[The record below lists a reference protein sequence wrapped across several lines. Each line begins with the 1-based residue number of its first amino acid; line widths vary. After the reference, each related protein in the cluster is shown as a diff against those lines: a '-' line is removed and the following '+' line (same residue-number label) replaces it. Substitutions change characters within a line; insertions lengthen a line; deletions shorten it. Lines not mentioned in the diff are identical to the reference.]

1 MNCENC
7 NIIEFPLPDLLDK
20 ISILKLKMERIGE
33 NSSIEEYNYL
43 YNKIKSKI
51 FKLDA
56 DEYIQKLY
64 SINRIIWDLEAA
76 IRQGKDDELGLEEI
90 GRRALLIRGHNKIR
104 ITIKNEIVEKFGIG
118 FKDVKVNHLSE

>member
-1 MNCENC
+1 MTCENC